1 MKEKS
6 LRFLVSA
13 SGFEL
18 ERIKTALSDNGI
30 PNDSKAQKKSFSA
43 KAVTGIDN
51 SEQDIYVSE
60 DDYEKAYDLCIG
72 IGAIRPEGE
81 VQEIITDDEAASAE
95 GQKIM
100 TDDEAASAE
109 VQETV
114 TDDEAAPAE
123 EEFEDM
129 PEGKRAAVRII
140 SAILF
145 LLIAAAVIFGTDAIT
160 GWIKSL
166 FQ

>member
-43 KAVTGIDN
+43 KAVTGVDN

-60 DDYEKAYDLCIG
+60 EDYDKAYDLCVG

-81 VQEIITDDEAASAE
+81 EQEILPDDEAAP
-95 GQKIM
+95 
-100 TDDEAASAE
+100 
-109 VQETV
+109 
-114 TDDEAAPAE
+114 APAE

-129 PEGKRAAVRII
+129 PDGKRTAVRII

-145 LLIAAAVIFGTDAIT
+145 VLLAAMVIFGTDAIT

>member
-1 MKEKS
+1 MKEQS
-6 LRFLVSA
+6 LRFLLSA

-30 PNDSKAQKKSFSA
+30 PNDSKPQKRNYSA
-43 KAVTGIDN
+43 KAVTGIDY
-51 SEQDIYVSE
+51 SVQDIYVAA

-72 IGAIRPEGE
+72 IGAVKPDGE
-81 VQEIITDDEAASAE
+81 EPVIDEIEEPDEAAEDESESAE
-95 GQKIM
+95 
-100 TDDEAASAE
+100 EPAAA
-109 VQETV
+109 
-114 TDDEAAPAE
+114 
-123 EEFEDM
+123 EEFEEL
-129 PEGKRAAVRII
+129 PPGKRKAVRII

-145 LLIAAAVIFGTDAIT
+145 VLIVAAVIFGTDTIT